1 MKKEAEKI
9 KKESFISESPEETE
23 KIAAALAKT
32 LSSGS
37 VVALTGELG
46 AGKTCFAKG
55 LAEGMGIKGYVKSPS
70 FTILNI
76 YGEGRLP
83 FYHID
88 LYRIENKLEL
98 VDLGLDE
105 YVYGRGVTVIEWAER
120 IEDELP
126 PNTITVK
133 LSYEGETKRR
143 IEIEQGEADK

>member
-1 MKKEAEKI
+1 MNKVEEF
-9 KKESFISESPEETE
+9 ESRSPEETQQFA
-23 KIAAALAKT
+23 KDLAGQLKP
-32 LSSGS
+32 GD

-46 AGKTCFAKG
+46 AGKTCFTKG
-55 LAEGMGIKGYVKSPS
+55 LAIGMGVKGYVKSPS

-76 YGEGRLP
+76 YNEHEEGRLP

-105 YVYGRGVTVIEWAER
+105 YVYGKGVTVIEWAEK

-126 PNTITVK
+126 PNTIRINIEYVD
-133 LSYEGETKRR
+133 ETSRK
-143 IEIEQGEADK
+143 IIMSQKVVDEKV

>member
-1 MKKEAEKI
+1 MSKTQKFESNSTDETI
-9 KKESFISESPEETE
+9 KFAKD
-23 KIAAALAKT
+23 LAVK
-32 LSSGS
+32 LKAGDI
-37 VVALTGELG
+37 VALTGELG
-46 AGKTCFAKG
+46 AGKTCFTKG
-55 LAEGMGIKGYVKSPS
+55 LAEALGVTEYVKSPS

-76 YGEGRLP
+76 YNENEKDLLP

-126 PNTITVK
+126 SNTIRVK
-133 LSYEGETKRR
+133 LFYKSETSRS
-143 IEIEQGEADK
+143 IEINYG

>member
-1 MKKEAEKI
+1 MSKI
-9 KKESFISESPEETE
+9 QEFESSSPEETHQFA
-23 KIAAALAKT
+23 KDLAAKLKA
-32 LSSGS
+32 GD

-46 AGKTCFAKG
+46 AGKTCFTKG
-55 LAEGMGIKGYVKSPS
+55 LAEALGVTEYVKSPS

-76 YGEGRLP
+76 YNENKKDCLP

-105 YVYGRGVTVIEWAER
+105 YVYGKGITVIEWAER

-126 PNTITVK
+126 PNTIRVE
-133 LSYEGETKRR
+133 LSYEGETSRR
-143 IEIEQGEADK
+143 IVVS

>member
-1 MKKEAEKI
+1 MSKVQEFESNSTDETI
-9 KKESFISESPEETE
+9 KF
-23 KIAAALAKT
+23 AKD
-32 LSSGS
+32 LSGELKPGD

-46 AGKTCFAKG
+46 AGKTCFTKG
-55 LAEGMGIKGYVKSPS
+55 LAEGMGVTGYVKSPS

-76 YGEGRLP
+76 YDDGRLP

-105 YVYGRGVTVIEWAER
+105 YVYGKGVTVIEWAER

-126 PNTITVK
+126 PNTIRINIE
-133 LSYEGETKRR
+133 YIDETKRK
-143 IEIEQGEADK
+143 IKVV